1 MKNRKFKN
9 AVRNIHL
16 WLGLATGL
24 VVMIIS
30 ITGAL
35 YIFEEEI
42 RDFTQKDFRYVAVQQ
57 KPFVGLEKIIS
68 NFEKLSPKDQLRL
81 IRIEDAIPNATVEIT
96 TKKAAVYYFNPY
108 DATLVKKGTE
118 DWLEVVE
125 HIHISL
131 LLGKTGEFIMQWSV
145 VIFVIM
151 LITGLILWFPGQMR
165 LLKQSLTIKRKAS
178 FKRLNYDL
186 HNVLGFYASIVLLV
200 TALSGLY
207 FAFKGVKNFA
217 SAFTGSKLGQG
228 KAVVMAKPIQ
238 IDSVPLRYD
247 KIYTEAKIK
256 YPGAVSTNFSLRGKG
271 ELRLRM
277 IYPYRWA
284 RNQNTFFYDEATGVM
299 LRAKLYKNFNGAD
312 LIEATN
318 YDLHTGRLLGLP
330 NKIVSFLAA
339 LIAASLPVTGFI
351 IWWKKRKKPRRK
363 PAITV
368 RHRP

>member
-1 MKNRKFKN
+1 MKNKNFKN
-9 AVRNIHL
+9 AIRNIHL

-24 VVMIIS
+24 VVFIIS
-30 ITGAL
+30 ITGSL

-42 RDFTQKDFRYVAVQQ
+42 REFTQKDFRYVTLQQ
-57 KPFVGLEKIIS
+57 KPFIGLDKIITS
-68 NFEKLSPKDQLRL
+68 FEKLSPKDQLRL
-81 IRIEDAIPNATVEIT
+81 IRIEDGFANATVEIT

-108 DATLVKKGTE
+108 DASLVKKGRE

-125 HIHISL
+125 HMHTSL

-186 HNVLGFYASIVLLV
+186 HNVLGFYASVVLLV

-207 FAFKGVKNFA
+207 FAFKGVKTAA
-217 SAFTGSKLGQG
+217 SFIAGSKLGQG
-228 KAVVMAKPIQ
+228 KAIVAAKPLQ
-238 IDSVPLRYD
+238 IDSLPVRYN

-256 YPGAVSTNFSLRGKG
+256 YPGAISTSFSLRGKG

-284 RNQNTFFYDEATGVM
+284 RNQNTFFYEATTGAM
-299 LRAKLYKNFNGAD
+299 IRAKLYKDFNGAD

-318 YDLHTGRLLGLP
+318 YDLHTGRLFGLP
-330 NKIVSFLAA
+330 SKILSFLAA
-339 LIAASLPVTGFI
+339 LVAASLPVSGFI
-351 IWWKKRKKPRRK
+351 IWWKKRKKPRKK
-363 PAITV
+363 PSNS
-368 RHRP
+368 

>member
-9 AVRNIHL
+9 TIRSIHL

-24 VVMIIS
+24 VVFIIS

-35 YIFEEEI
+35 YVFEEEI
-42 RDFTQKDFRYVAVQQ
+42 RDFTQKDFRYVSLQ
-57 KPFVGLEKIIS
+57 KQAFVGLDKVIIA
-68 NFEKLSPKDQLRL
+68 FEKLSPKDELRL
-81 IRIEDAIPNATVEIT
+81 IRIEDAFPNATVELT
-96 TKKAAVYYFNPY
+96 SKKGKVYYFNPY
-108 DATLVKKGTE
+108 DATLVKKGGE
-118 DWLEVVE
+118 DWLQVVE

-131 LLGKTGEFIMQWSV
+131 LLGKTGKFIIQWSV
-145 VIFVIM
+145 VIFVLM

-186 HNVLGFYASIVLLV
+186 HNVLGFYASFVLLI

-207 FAFKGVKNFA
+207 FAFKEVKNTA
-217 SAFTGSKLGQG
+217 SFFTGSKLGQG
-228 KAVVMAKPIQ
+228 KAIVSAKPTH
-238 IDSVPLRYD
+238 IDPLPLRYD

-256 YPGAVSTNFSLRGKG
+256 YPGAISTSLSLRGKG

-284 RNQNTFFYDEATGVM
+284 RKQNTFFYEEATGS
-299 LRAKLYKNFNGAD
+299 LIRAKLYKDYNGAD

-318 YDLHTGRLLGLP
+318 YDLHTGRLFGLP
-330 NKIVSFLAA
+330 NKIISLLAA
-339 LIAASLPVTGFI
+339 LVAASLPVTGFM
-351 IWWKKRKKPRRK
+351 IWWQKRKKRKGK
-363 PAITV
+363 
-368 RHRP
+368 

>member
-1 MKNRKFKN
+1 MKNRNFKN
-9 AVRNIHL
+9 AIRNIHL

-24 VVMIIS
+24 VVIIIS
-30 ITGAL
+30 ISGAL

-42 RDFTQKDFRYVAVQQ
+42 RDYTQKDFRYVALQQ
-57 KPFVGLEKIIS
+57 KPFVGLDKVIS
-68 NFEKLSPKDQLRL
+68 SFEKLSPKDQLRL

-108 DATLVKKGTE
+108 DASLVKKGGE
-118 DWLEVVE
+118 DWLQVVE
-125 HIHISL
+125 HIHTSL

-145 VIFVIM
+145 VIFVLM
-151 LITGLILWFPGQMR
+151 LFTGLILWFPGQMR

-207 FAFKGVKNFA
+207 FAFKSVKNTAGF
-217 SAFTGSKLGQG
+217 FTGTKLGQG
-228 KAVVMAKPIQ
+228 KAVVAAKPLQ
-238 IDSVPLRYD
+238 IDPLPLRYN

-256 YPGAVSTNFSLRGKG
+256 YPGAVSTSFSVRGKG

-284 RNQNTFFYDEATGVM
+284 RNQNTFFYEAATGAII
-299 LRAKLYKNFNGAD
+299 RAKLYKDFNGAD

-339 LIAASLPVTGFI
+339 LIAASLPITGFI
-351 IWWKKRKKPRRK
+351 IWWKKRKKPRK
-363 PAITV
+363 KATKTV
-368 RHRP
+368 QHRP

>member
-9 AVRNIHL
+9 TIRTIHL

-24 VVMIIS
+24 VVFIIC

-42 RDFTQKDFRYVAVQQ
+42 RDFTQKDFRYVSLQE
-57 KPFVGLEKIIS
+57 KPFIGLDKVIS
-68 NFEKLSPKDQLRL
+68 AFEKVSPKDELRL
-81 IRIEDAIPNATVEIT
+81 VRIEDAQPNATVELT
-96 TKKAAVYYFNPY
+96 SKKGKVYYFDPY
-108 DATLVKKGTE
+108 NAALVKKGGE
-118 DWLEVVE
+118 DWLQVVE

-131 LLGKTGEFIMQWSV
+131 LLGETGKFIIRWSV
-145 VIFVIM
+145 VIFVLM
-151 LITGLILWFPGQMR
+151 LLTGLVLWFPGQMR

-186 HNVLGFYASIVLLV
+186 HNVLGFYASSVLLV

-207 FAFKGVKNFA
+207 FAFKEVKNTA
-217 SAFTGSKLGQG
+217 SFFTGSKLGQG
-228 KAVVMAKPIQ
+228 KTIVSAKPKH
-238 IDSVPLRYD
+238 IDPLPIRYN

-256 YPGAVSTNFSLRGKG
+256 YPGAISTSFSLRSKG

-284 RNQNTFFYDEATGVM
+284 RKQNTFFYEGATGRM
-299 LRAKLYKNFNGAD
+299 IRAKLYKDYNGAD

-330 NKIVSFLAA
+330 NKILSFLAA
-339 LIAASLPVTGFI
+339 LVAASLPITGFI
-351 IWWKKRKKPRRK
+351 IWWKKRKKHK
-363 PAITV
+363 KKS
-368 RHRP
+368 

>member
-9 AVRNIHL
+9 TIRSIHL

-24 VVMIIS
+24 VVFIIS

-42 RDFTQKDFRYVAVQQ
+42 RDFTQKDFRYVRLQE
-57 KPFVGLEKIIS
+57 KPFIGLDKVIVA
-68 NFEKLSPKDQLRL
+68 FEKLSPKDELRL
-81 IRIEDAIPNATVEIT
+81 IRIEDALPNATVELT
-96 TKKAAVYYFNPY
+96 SKKGKVYYFNPY
-108 DATLVKKGTE
+108 YATLVKKGGE
-118 DWLEVVE
+118 DWLQVVE

-131 LLGKTGEFIMQWSV
+131 LLGKTGKFIIQWSV
-145 VIFVIM
+145 VIFVLM

-186 HNVLGFYASIVLLV
+186 HNVLGFYASFVLLI

-207 FAFKGVKNFA
+207 FAFKEVKNAA
-217 SAFTGSKLGQG
+217 SFFTGSKLGQG
-228 KAVVMAKPIQ
+228 RAIISAKPTH
-238 IDSVPLRYD
+238 IDPLPLRYN

-256 YPGAVSTNFSLRGKG
+256 YPGAISTSFSLRGKG

-284 RNQNTFFYDEATGVM
+284 RKQNTFFYEEATGS
-299 LRAKLYKNFNGAD
+299 
-312 LIEATN
+312 LI
-318 YDLHTGRLLGLP
+318 RP
-330 NKIVSFLAA
+330 NCTKI
-339 LIAASLPVTGFI
+339 
-351 IWWKKRKKPRRK
+351 
-363 PAITV
+363 ITE
-368 RHRP
+368 PI

>member
-1 MKNRKFKN
+1 MKNRNFKN
-9 AVRNIHL
+9 AIRNIHL

-24 VVMIIS
+24 VVIIIS
-30 ITGAL
+30 ISGAL

-42 RDFTQKDFRYVAVQQ
+42 RDYTQKDFRYVTLQQ
-57 KPFVGLEKIIS
+57 KPFVGLDKVIS
-68 NFEKLSPKDQLRL
+68 SFEKLSPRDKLRL

-108 DATLVKKGTE
+108 DASLVKKGGE
-118 DWLEVVE
+118 DWLQVVE
-125 HIHISL
+125 HIHTSL

-145 VIFVIM
+145 VIFVLM
-151 LITGLILWFPGQMR
+151 LITGLVLWFPGQMR

-207 FAFKGVKNFA
+207 FAFKSVKNTA
-217 SAFTGSKLGQG
+217 SFFTGTKLGQG
-228 KAVVMAKPIQ
+228 KAVVAAKPLQ
-238 IDSVPLRYD
+238 IDPLPLRYN

-256 YPGAVSTNFSLRGKG
+256 YPGAVSTSFSVRGKG

-284 RNQNTFFYDEATGVM
+284 RNQNTFFYEEATGAIV
-299 LRAKLYKNFNGAD
+299 RAKLYKDFNGAD

-318 YDLHTGRLLGLP
+318 YDLHTGRLLGMP

-351 IWWKKRKKPRRK
+351 IWWKKRKKPVKKTATTAQRRL
-363 PAITV
+363 
-368 RHRP
+368 

>member
-9 AVRNIHL
+9 TIRNIHL

-24 VVMIIS
+24 VVFIIS

-42 RDFTQKDFRYVAVQQ
+42 RDFTQKDFRYVRLQE
-57 KPFVGLEKIIS
+57 KPFIGLDQVIS
-68 NFEKLSPKDQLRL
+68 GFEKLSPKDELRL
-81 IRIEDAIPNATVEIT
+81 IRIEDALPNATVELT
-96 TKKAAVYYFNPY
+96 SKKGKVYYFNPY
-108 DATLVKKGTE
+108 DATLVKKGGE
-118 DWLEVVE
+118 DWLQVVE
-125 HIHISL
+125 HLHTSL
-131 LLGKTGEFIMQWSV
+131 LLGKTGKFIIEWSV
-145 VIFVIM
+145 VIFVLM

-186 HNVLGFYASIVLLV
+186 HNVLGFYASFVLLI

-207 FAFKGVKNFA
+207 FAFKEVKNAA
-217 SAFTGSKLGQG
+217 SFFTGSKLGQG
-228 KAVVMAKPIQ
+228 KAIVSAKPTH
-238 IDSVPLRYD
+238 IDPLPLRYN

-256 YPGAVSTNFSLRGKG
+256 YPGAISTSFSLRGKG

-284 RNQNTFFYDEATGVM
+284 RKQNTFFYEAATGSM
-299 LRAKLYKNFNGAD
+299 IRAKLYKDYNGAD

-318 YDLHTGRLLGLP
+318 YDLHTGRLFGLP
-330 NKIVSFLAA
+330 NKILSLVAA
-339 LIAASLPVTGFI
+339 LVAASLPVTGFM
-351 IWWKKRKKPRRK
+351 IWLQKRKKRKGK
-363 PAITV
+363 
-368 RHRP
+368 

>member
-9 AVRNIHL
+9 TIRNIHL

-24 VVMIIS
+24 VVFIIS

-42 RDFTQKDFRYVAVQQ
+42 RDFTQKDFRYVSLQ
-57 KPFVGLEKIIS
+57 KKAFVGLDKVIIA
-68 NFEKLSPKDQLRL
+68 FEKLSPKDELRL
-81 IRIEDAIPNATVEIT
+81 IRVEDAKPNATVELT
-96 TKKAAVYYFNPY
+96 SKKGKVYYFNPY
-108 DATLVKKGTE
+108 NATLVKKGGE
-118 DWLEVVE
+118 DWLQVVE

-131 LLGKTGEFIMQWSV
+131 LLGKTGKLIIQWSV
-145 VIFVIM
+145 VIFVLM

-186 HNVLGFYASIVLLV
+186 HNVLGFYASFVLLI

-207 FAFKGVKNFA
+207 FAFKEVKNAA
-217 SAFTGSKLGQG
+217 SFFTGSKLGQG
-228 KAVVMAKPIQ
+228 KAIVSAKPTH
-238 IDSVPLRYD
+238 IDPLPLRYD

-256 YPGAVSTNFSLRGKG
+256 YPGAISTSLSLRGKG

-284 RNQNTFFYDEATGVM
+284 RKQNTFFYEEATGSM
-299 LRAKLYKNFNGAD
+299 IRAKLYKDYNGAD
-312 LIEATN
+312 WIEATN
-318 YDLHTGRLLGLP
+318 YDLHTGRLFGLP
-330 NKIVSFLAA
+330 NKILSLLAA
-339 LIAASLPVTGFI
+339 LVAASLPVTGFI
-351 IWWKKRKKPRRK
+351 IWWQKRKKRKGK
-363 PAITV
+363 
-368 RHRP
+368 

>member
-9 AVRNIHL
+9 TNRNIHL

-24 VVMIIS
+24 VVFVIS
-30 ITGAL
+30 VTGAL

-42 RDFTQKDFRYVAVQQ
+42 RDCTQKDFRYVGLQE
-57 KPFVGLEKIIS
+57 KPFIGLDKVIS
-68 NFEKLSPKDQLRL
+68 GFEKLSPKDELRL
-81 IRIEDAIPNATVEIT
+81 IRIEDALPNATVELSS
-96 TKKAAVYYFNPY
+96 KKGKVYYFNPY
-108 DATLVKKGTE
+108 DATLVKKGGE
-118 DWLEVVE
+118 DWLQVVE
-125 HIHISL
+125 HLHTSL
-131 LLGKTGEFIMQWSV
+131 LLGKTGKFIIEWSV
-145 VIFVIM
+145 VIFVLM

-186 HNVLGFYASIVLLV
+186 HNVLGFYASVVLLI

-207 FAFKGVKNFA
+207 FAFKEVKNAA
-217 SAFTGSKLGQG
+217 SFFTGSKLGQG
-228 KAVVMAKPIQ
+228 KAIVSAKPTH
-238 IDSVPLRYD
+238 IDSVPVRYN

-256 YPGAVSTNFSLRGKG
+256 YPGAISTSFSLRGKG

-284 RNQNTFFYDEATGVM
+284 RKQNTFFYDEATGTM
-299 LRAKLYKNFNGAD
+299 TRAKLYKDFNGAD

-330 NKIVSFLAA
+330 NKILSLLAA
-339 LIAASLPVTGFI
+339 LVAASLPVTGFI
-351 IWWKKRKKPRRK
+351 IWWKKRKKHK
-363 PAITV
+363 KKS
-368 RHRP
+368 

>member
-9 AVRNIHL
+9 TIRNIHL

-24 VVMIIS
+24 VVFIIS
-30 ITGAL
+30 VTGAL

-42 RDFTQKDFRYVAVQQ
+42 RDFTQKDFRYVRLQE
-57 KPFVGLEKIIS
+57 KPFIGLDKVIS
-68 NFEKLSPKDQLRL
+68 RFEKLSPKDELRL
-81 IRIEDAIPNATVEIT
+81 IRIEDALPNATVELT
-96 TKKAAVYYFNPY
+96 SKKGKVYYFNPY
-108 DATLVKKGTE
+108 DATLVKKGGE
-118 DWLEVVE
+118 DWLQVVE
-125 HIHISL
+125 HLHTSL
-131 LLGKTGEFIMQWSV
+131 LLGKTGKFIIEWSV
-145 VIFVIM
+145 VIFVLM

-186 HNVLGFYASIVLLV
+186 HNVLGFYASVVLLI

-207 FAFKGVKNFA
+207 FAFKEVKNAA
-217 SAFTGSKLGQG
+217 SFFTGSKLGQG
-228 KAVVMAKPIQ
+228 KTIVSAKPTHL
-238 IDSVPLRYD
+238 DSVPVRYN

-256 YPGAVSTNFSLRGKG
+256 YPGAISTSFSLRGKG

-284 RNQNTFFYDEATGVM
+284 RNQNTFFYDEATGTM
-299 LRAKLYKNFNGAD
+299 TRAKLYKDFNGAD

-330 NKIVSFLAA
+330 NKILSLLAA
-339 LIAASLPVTGFI
+339 LVAASLPVTGFI
-351 IWWKKRKKPRRK
+351 IWWKKRKKRK
-363 PAITV
+363 KKS
-368 RHRP
+368 

>member
-1 MKNRKFKN
+1 MKKRDFKN
-9 AVRNIHL
+9 TIRNIHL

-24 VVMIIS
+24 VVFIIS

-42 RDFTQKDFRYVAVQQ
+42 RDFTQKDFRYVGLQE
-57 KPFVGLEKIIS
+57 KPFIGLDKVIS
-68 NFEKLSPKDQLRL
+68 GFEKLSPKDELRL
-81 IRIEDAIPNATVEIT
+81 IRIEDALPNATVELT
-96 TKKAAVYYFNPY
+96 SKKGKVYYFNPY
-108 DATLVKKGTE
+108 NASLVKKGGE
-118 DWLEVVE
+118 DWLQVVE
-125 HIHISL
+125 HLHTSL
-131 LLGKTGEFIMQWSV
+131 LLGKTGKFIIEWSV
-145 VIFVIM
+145 VIFILM

-186 HNVLGFYASIVLLV
+186 HNVLGFYASVILLI

-207 FAFKGVKNFA
+207 FAFKEVKNAA
-217 SAFTGSKLGQG
+217 SFFTGSKLGQG
-228 KAVVMAKPIQ
+228 KAIVSANPTH
-238 IDSVPLRYD
+238 IDSLPVRYN

-256 YPGAVSTNFSLRGKG
+256 YPGAISTSFSLRGKG

-284 RNQNTFFYDEATGVM
+284 RKQNTFFYEEATGRM
-299 LRAKLYKNFNGAD
+299 IRAKLYKDFNGAD

-330 NKIVSFLAA
+330 NKIISLLAA
-339 LIAASLPVTGFI
+339 LIAASLPITGFI
-351 IWWKKRKKPRRK
+351 ILSL
-363 PAITV
+363 I
-368 RHRP
+368 HI